1 MKKNTIVVTGGAGF
15 IGSCFLWKLN
25 KEGINDII
33 VVDNLGTSEK
43 WHNLS
48 GKKISDYIQKED
60 FLGLLHSGK
69 ISGIKTIVHLGACS
83 STTFTDAA
91 YFVKN
96 NYEYSK
102 ALAIWAIDHRV
113 KFIYASSAA
122 TYGDGE
128 FGYRDDVETILKLK
142 PLNMYGY
149 SKQLFDLWLLNNRLD
164 LDKEATGVKFFNVF
178 GPNEYHK
185 GDMMSVVC
193 KKFKEV
199 TDHGCIKLFKSYRRD
214 CKDGEQKRDFIYV
227 KDAVD
232 VLFFF
237 LSNPGKTGI
246 FNLGSGV
253 AHSWN
258 ELAAA
263 MFSAVN
269 KKPCVKYIEMPETLR
284 EKYQYFTRAEMGK
297 LRKSGYEKSFA
308 TISESVKDYA
318 LYLKNNRYL

>member
-1 MKKNTIVVTGGAGF
+1 
-15 IGSCFLWKLN
+15 
-25 KEGINDII
+25 
-33 VVDNLGTSEK
+33 
-43 WHNLS
+43 
-48 GKKISDYIQKED
+48 
-60 FLGLLHSGK
+60 
-69 ISGIKTIVHLGACS
+69 VHLGACS
-83 STTFTDAA
+83 STTFTDGA
-91 YFVKN
+91 YFIKN

-102 ALAIWAIDHRV
+102 ALAIWARDHKV

-128 FGYRDDVETILKLK
+128 FGYKDGIETILKLK

-149 SKQLFDLWLLNNRLD
+149 SKQLFDLWVLNNR

-199 TDHGCIKLFKSYRRD
+199 TDNGCIKLFRSYRRD
-214 CKDGEQKRDFIYV
+214 YKDGEQKRDFIYV

-237 LSNPGKTGI
+237 MNNPGNAGI
-246 FNLGSGV
+246 FNLGSGA

-258 ELAAA
+258 DLAEA
-263 MFSAVN
+263 MFSAFAREL
-269 KKPCVKYIEMPETLR
+269 CVEYIEMPKTLR

-297 LRKSGYEKSFA
+297 LRKSGYKKHFM
-308 TISESVKDYA
+308 TIKESVKDYA
-318 LYLKNNRYL
+318 VYLKNNRYL